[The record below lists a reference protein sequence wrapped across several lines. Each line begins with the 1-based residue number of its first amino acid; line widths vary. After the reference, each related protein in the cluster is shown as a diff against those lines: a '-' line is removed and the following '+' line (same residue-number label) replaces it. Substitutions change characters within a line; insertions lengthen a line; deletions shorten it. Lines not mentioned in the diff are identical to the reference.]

1 MEIRRSRAFQ
11 LRCFPSF
18 GKLEKILRSFFLK
31 NVSHKILMRENGKK
45 REEKRIY
52 FLSSG
57 HLSIAHWPIE
67 NVNPNRVQSQ
77 RSVNRRRAPV
87 RSRFETRSKVR
98 VLARETWANNEKAY
112 NGRSMTLKRETRKRS
127 GAREA
132 MSRKRV
138 KSGPATTEALNNRF
152 LINASRGSWSAL
164 LGLSLVEL
172 KRDCSTTC
180 CSRLKPIAA
189 CTWRIQKEILLIL
202 LRNVGETCVIL

>member
-1 MEIRRSRAFQ
+1 M
-11 LRCFPSF
+11 
-18 GKLEKILRSFFLK
+18 
-31 NVSHKILMRENGKK
+31 V
-45 REEKRIY
+45 
-52 FLSSG
+52 
-57 HLSIAHWPIE
+57 
-67 NVNPNRVQSQ
+67 
-77 RSVNRRRAPV
+77 
-87 RSRFETRSKVR
+87 
-98 VLARETWANNEKAY
+98 AY
-112 NGRSMTLKRETRKRS
+112 NGSIDDVKMRDTKEEWDP
-127 GAREA
+127 AIREA

-202 LRNVGETCVIL
+202 LRNVGETRVIL

>member
-1 MEIRRSRAFQ
+1 MGRNER
-11 LRCFPSF
+11 
-18 GKLEKILRSFFLK
+18 K
-31 NVSHKILMRENGKK
+31 NVYISYPVGIYRSLIDQSRTLIRNSEPCTESTFRKQKASTGSIKIWNQIKSTSPCSR
-45 REEKRIY
+45 
-52 FLSSG
+52 
-57 HLSIAHWPIE
+57 
-67 NVNPNRVQSQ
+67 NVRHARGEQWKGVPW
-77 RSVNRRRAPV
+77 
-87 RSRFETRSKVR
+87 SRTM
-98 VLARETWANNEKAY
+98 
-112 NGRSMTLKRETRKRS
+112 GRSMTLKRETRKRS

-172 KRDCSTTC
+172 KRDCLTTC

>member
-1 MEIRRSRAFQ
+1 MGRNER
-11 LRCFPSF
+11 
-18 GKLEKILRSFFLK
+18 K
-31 NVSHKILMRENGKK
+31 NVYISYPVGIYRSLIDQSRTLIRNSEPCTESTFRKQKASTGSIKIWNQIKSTSPCSRNVRHARGEQWKGVQWSIDDVKTRDTK
-45 REEKRIY
+45 EEW
-52 FLSSG
+52 G
-57 HLSIAHWPIE
+57 
-67 NVNPNRVQSQ
+67 
-77 RSVNRRRAPV
+77 PV
-87 RSRFETRSKVR
+87 
-98 VLARETWANNEKAY
+98 
-112 NGRSMTLKRETRKRS
+112 
-127 GAREA
+127 REA